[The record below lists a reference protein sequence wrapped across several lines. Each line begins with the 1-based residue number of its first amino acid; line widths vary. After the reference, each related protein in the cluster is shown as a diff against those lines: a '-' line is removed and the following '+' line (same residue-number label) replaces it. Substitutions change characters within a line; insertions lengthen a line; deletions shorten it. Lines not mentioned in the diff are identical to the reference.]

1 MRRLWRP
8 QLHNMNWVN
17 IPSTCFFNTSDRHF
31 GIRNSHPG
39 PGRRP
44 VDNVAWC
51 SRAPR
56 RRSRRGRAPSS
67 SALWWSWG
75 WRWPRRW
82 WCLGMGTGL
91 QGGGCKES
99 PAMCWL
105 KCHEMS
111 IDYIVEFDGLC
122 MFMDV
127 YVRYGFTIGHG
138 GFWWFHGQISEVH
151 HSPPRPPPSKAQV
164 QKHWSSQLL
173 EKMLG
178 VYGRWIWYTW
188 GYTLWLFNIAMV

>member
-1 MRRLWRP
+1 MRSFYVGWPDSPGRGIRCDPFRWKRGDMGP
-8 QLHNMNWVN
+8 FEARIEDGHVHF
-17 IPSTCFFNTSDRHF
+17 PSLFIIFFNGAVWT
-31 GIRNSHPG
+31 
-39 PGRRP
+39 
-44 VDNVAWC
+44 C
-51 SRAPR
+51 S
-56 RRSRRGRAPSS
+56 SFSS
-67 SALWWSWG
+67 LCRCS
-75 WRWPRRW
+75 
-82 WCLGMGTGL
+82 C
-91 QGGGCKES
+91 
-99 PAMCWL
+99 